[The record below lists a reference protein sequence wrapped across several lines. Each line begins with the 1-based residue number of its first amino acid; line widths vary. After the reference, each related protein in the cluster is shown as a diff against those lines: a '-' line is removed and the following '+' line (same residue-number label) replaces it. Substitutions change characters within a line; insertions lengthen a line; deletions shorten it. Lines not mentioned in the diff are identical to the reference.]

1 MLIYGT
7 NTYFR
12 SNKVTQH
19 GFCSLCSS
27 YAKMR
32 SFTAMLFLH
41 LYFIPVIPI
50 GSRKRSHKLC
60 GKCNQCQQAF
70 EPAVFDSIITRLK
83 DQSADA
89 IVALKSGD
97 ATFDSDDPNEA
108 PIECVPFLHSAIDWL
123 YASNNVA
130 FCESMLSQL
139 TEPEC
144 RYAQTMLRGALE
156 TYRGKPDDAI
166 NTYREASQIQPQ
178 SFQPHHAR
186 GMLLAARKK
195 TIECIEAYRSAIAC
209 ATPDIEYQLR
219 LELVDIQTAAK
230 QYTDAAATFDWL
242 LAAKPD
248 LLSNKDF
255 MKIVNKNKKKSGI
268 A

>member
-1 MLIYGT
+1 
-7 NTYFR
+7 
-12 SNKVTQH
+12 
-19 GFCSLCSS
+19 
-27 YAKMR
+27 MR
-32 SFTAMLFLH
+32 SFTAMPFLH

-60 GKCNQCQQAF
+60 GKCNQCQAF

-97 ATFDSDDPNEA
+97 TTFDSDDPNEA
-108 PIECVPFLHSAIDWL
+108 PIECVPFLHSVVDWL

-144 RYAQTMLRGALE
+144 RYAQTMLRAALE

-166 NTYREASQIQPQ
+166 NTYREASQIQQQ

-186 GMLLAARKK
+186 GLLLAARKK

-209 ATPDIEYQLR
+209 STPDIEYQLR

-255 MKIVNKNKKKSGI
+255 MKLVNKNKRKAGI

>member
-12 SNKVTQH
+12 SNKVTQY
-19 GFCSLCSS
+19 GFCSLCNS

-32 SFTAMLFLH
+32 SYTAMPFFH

-50 GSRKRSHKLC
+50 GKRKRNHKLC
-60 GKCNQCQQAF
+60 SKCNQCQAF
-70 EPAVFDSIITRLK
+70 EPAIFDGMITRLK

-89 IVALKSGD
+89 VVALKSGD
-97 ATFDSDDPNEA
+97 TTFESDDPNEP
-108 PIECVPFLHSAIDWL
+108 PIECVPFLHSVLDWL

-130 FCESMLSQL
+130 FCESILSQL

-156 TYRGKPDDAI
+156 TYRGKTDDAI
-166 NTYREASQIQPQ
+166 NTYREASKLQPQ
-178 SFQPHHAR
+178 SFQPYHAC
-186 GMLLAARKK
+186 GLLFAARKK
-195 TIECIEAYRSAIAC
+195 TSESIEAYRAAIAC

-230 QYTDAAATFDWL
+230 QFAEAAATFDWL
-242 LAAKPD
+242 LAARPD
-248 LLSNKDF
+248 LLGNKDF
-255 MKIVNKNKKKSGI
+255 MKLVNKNKKKAGI